1 MINGIIGRKKRMAQL
16 FKEDRT
22 VVEVTAI
29 EAGPCF
35 VTQVKRTD
43 KEGYNSVQ
51 LGFGDTKTLNQP
63 EKGHLKKTGNLK
75 YLREFRSDDVDKLEV
90 GQKVDVSIFKPGD
103 IVDVIGIS
111 KGRGFAGGVKR
122 HHFSGGPITHG
133 QSDRQRAP
141 GAIGSTTFP
150 GRVWKGLRM
159 AGHMG
164 NARAT
169 VRGLE
174 VVEANPEKNLLL
186 VRGAVPGA
194 KDGVLLIKKSKIS
207 KKLVHAAEG
216 AKPSAKADKKKET
229 GTDKVKET
237 AVDKKKEASVDKHK
251 ETSADKKKEASA

>member
-1 MINGIIGRKKRMAQL
+1 MIDGIIGRKKGMAQM
-16 FKEDRT
+16 FNEDRT
-22 VVEVTAI
+22 TVQVTAI

-35 VTQVKRTD
+35 ITQVKQVEKD
-43 KEGYNSVQ
+43 GYNAVQ
-51 LGFGDTKTLNQP
+51 LGFGDTKRINQP

-75 YLREFRSDDVDKLEV
+75 YLREFRVDKTDTLEV

-103 IVDVIGIS
+103 IIDVVGIS

-122 HHFSGGPITHG
+122 HHFSGGPKTHG

-164 NARAT
+164 DTRTT
-169 VRGLE
+169 VRGLK
-174 VVEANPEKNLLL
+174 VVDSNAEKNLLL

-194 KDGVLLIKKSKIS
+194 KDGILLVKKSKIAPKVAVVAP
-207 KKLVHAAEG
+207 KKGKE
-216 AKPSAKADKKKET
+216 KSA
-229 GTDKVKET
+229 
-237 AVDKKKEASVDKHK
+237 
-251 ETSADKKKEASA
+251 

>member
-1 MINGIIGRKKRMAQL
+1 MAQL
-16 FKEDRT
+16 FNENRNI
-22 VVEVTAI
+22 VQVTAI

-35 VTQVKRTD
+35 ITQVKRAE
-43 KEGYNSVQ
+43 KEGYNAVQ
-51 LGFGDTKTLNQP
+51 LGFGDTKRLTQP

-75 YLREFRSDDVDKLEV
+75 YLREFRSDDVASLEV

-111 KGRGFAGGVKR
+111 KGKGFAGGVKR
-122 HHFSGGPITHG
+122 HHFSGGPKTHG
-133 QSDRQRAP
+133 QSDRHRAP

-169 VRGLE
+169 VRGLK
-174 VVEANPEKNLLL
+174 VVEANAEKNLLL

-194 KDGVLLIKKSKIS
+194 NDGILLVKKSKIAAGGAVPSTTPSNDKS
-207 KKLVHAAEG
+207 KTVS
-216 AKPSAKADKKKET
+216 PSKN
-229 GTDKVKET
+229 
-237 AVDKKKEASVDKHK
+237 
-251 ETSADKKKEASA
+251 KEASA